1 MTINRRQFGGRA
13 LALAAAP
20 VAMPFV
26 IPGARAQ
33 AVTTLRLHHF
43 LPPVSNAHAK
53 LLAPWARKVEAESQG
68 KIK

>member
-1 MTINRRQFGGRA
+1 MQFNRR
-13 LALAAAP
+13 LALQGFGAAL
-20 VAMPFV
+20 AMPFV